1 MLYRYND
8 IMIHHNY
15 YKLGSHRSYSGYN
28 KIKFSIINQ
37 NKKAPDH
44 AYTLCVE
51 KIEGNNFIKSIFVS
65 WFDNYKINIDKIK
78 KNCCPSQ

>member
-1 MLYRYND
+1 MLYRYNA

-51 KIEGNNFIKSIFVS
+51 KLKAMISLKVYLYHGLTIIKLT
-65 WFDNYKINIDKIK
+65 
-78 KNCCPSQ
+78 